1 MPISTGARQSYE
13 LRDPAAEVT
22 QAETRCGVD
31 AQDEVACF
39 PLGGTVL
46 RRAARATH
54 ANVEA
59 VAIRCYVN
67 LWAAIGQ
74 IERR

>member
-1 MPISTGARQSYE
+1 MHRMRS
-13 LRDPAAEVT
+13 PASLWA
-22 QAETRCGVD
+22 
-31 AQDEVACF
+31 
-39 PLGGTVL
+39 GGTVL